1 MEHGASVNSYERC
14 GRTPLLLAAN
24 ADMAEYLISV
34 GASTAWLSGVSDIEN
49 LLPILGRPAF
59 EEVSEIFLKYRP
71 VSSQLQ
77 TPTAKLPLLCSAIN
91 LSPSIIQTMLQ
102 CGIDLMSADEGGR
115 SLMHCAI
122 CGEDSL
128 DFVLDRNLELSQIT
142 PFPWHMY
149 WRGLGMMAFLGSRF
163 ENISSALPRD
173 ILRKVLNM
181 EPQRGRS
188 PLCEAARFDFVDIIE
203 NCLSAGADIDFE
215 GCPVGSALM
224 VASACGNLN
233 AVKFLISRNASTHYV
248 GANGYR
254 DCYTLAGTDEI
265 RNWLLVGRFSERSTI
280 QGGRNSSLTTDEPKV
295 KPRGGVAQA
304 RLLLCGKRE
313 RRLTESSIEYA
324 KRLLKMRREWRGRV
338 APVGKDGLRYPNSE
352 TTTSERV

>member
-1 MEHGASVNSYERC
+1 MS
-14 GRTPLLLAAN
+14 
-24 ADMAEYLISV
+24 IQ
-34 GASTAWLSGVSDIEN
+34 
-49 LLPILGRPAF
+49 RPAF
-59 EEVSEIFLKYRP
+59 EEVSRIFLKHRP

-77 TPTAKLPLLCSAIN
+77 PLTVKLPMVYKTIN
-91 LSPSIIQTMLQ
+91 LSLSRIQTLYQ
-102 CGIDLMSADEGGR
+102 YGVDLMSEDEGGR
-115 SLMHCAI
+115 SLMHHAMCR
-122 CGEDSL
+122 EDSL

-142 PFPWHMY
+142 PFPWHMF

-163 ENISSALPRD
+163 EDISRALPRD
-173 ILRKVLNM
+173 ILRKVLNL
-181 EPQRGRS
+181 EPQHGRS
-188 PLCEAARFDFVDIIE
+188 PLCEAASYDFVDIIE

-215 GCPVGSALM
+215 GCPMGSALM

-233 AVKFLISRNASTHYV
+233 AVKLLISCNASTHYV

-280 QGGRNSSLTTDEPKV
+280 QGGEKSSLTGDEPEV
-295 KPRGGVAQA
+295 KPWGGVAQA

-313 RRLTESSIEYA
+313 KRLTETSIEYA

-338 APVGKDGLRYPNSE
+338 APVGKDGLLYPNSK
-352 TTTSERV
+352 TATSKHVRFS

>member
-1 MEHGASVNSYERC
+1 MEHGASVNGYDRF
-14 GRTPLLLAAN
+14 GRNPLFLAAN

-34 GASTAWLSGVSDIEN
+34 GASTAWLTGEFNLEN
-49 LLPILGRPAF
+49 LMFMIERPAF
-59 EEVSEIFLKYRP
+59 EEVSQVFLKHRH
-71 VSSQLQ
+71 VSPQLQ
-77 TPTAKLPLLCSAIN
+77 PLTLKLPIVCEIINVDPSTIQALL
-91 LSPSIIQTMLQ
+91 QY
-102 CGIDLMSADEGGR
+102 GVDLMSEDEGGR
-115 SLMHCAI
+115 SLMHHAI
-122 CGEDSL
+122 CREDSF
-128 DFVLDRNLELSQIT
+128 DFVLDRDLGLSQIT

-149 WRGLGMMAFLGSRF
+149 WRGVGMMAFLGSKFKSLSR
-163 ENISSALPRD
+163 ALPRD
-173 ILRKVLNM
+173 ILRKVLNL

-188 PLCEAARFDFVDIIE
+188 PLCEAASYDFVDIIE

-215 GCPVGSALM
+215 GCPTGSALM
-224 VASACGNLN
+224 VASTCGSLK